1 MQLYF
6 IISFW
11 RALRNKRIQNPMIFV
26 NLIDIFIFWF
36 FRMVWRKKLR
46 VSGLLWLHSPYC
58 KNWNPR
64 YPSNMSE
71 CLQFPWIPLR
81 YPPDIPKIP
90 PRHLQGTQDINRRQQ
105 MTTDANRHQ
114 QTPTDTLRHW
124 QVLFEYVW
132 RCLLAHVV
140 VCWHLEF
147 PGDVW
152 GLFRGCLG
160 GVWGY
165 MSGIHGN

>member
-1 MQLYF
+1 M
-6 IISFW
+6 IS
-11 RALRNKRIQNPMIFV
+11 V
-26 NLIDIFIFWF
+26 NLIYGHLYVLMFQNGPTKKDAG
-36 FRMVWRKKLR
+36 FRAVLKNATA
-46 VSGLLWLHSPYC
+46 PYC
-58 KNWNPR
+58 KDWNPR
-64 YPSNMSE
+64 NSSNMSE
-71 CLQFPWIPLR
+71 CLQFPWVPLR
-81 YPPDIPKIP
+81 YPQITPLTSPKHPPDISRELKIS
-90 PRHLQGTQDINRRQQ
+90 TDDNRRQQ
-105 MTTDANRHQ
+105 
-114 QTPTDTLRHW
+114 TPPDTLRYR